1 MSKYKNSNLQLNK
14 VEQVQEPEVLTID
27 EPIEP
32 VIVQMEEVVEVVEE
46 PIVERVEREP
56 APEKYHITS
65 HRLNMRRG
73 PAKTYDVLKT
83 LSTVDTVE
91 VYEISGEWAR
101 IKHNSDEGW
110 IMLQY
115 AEKI

>member
-1 MSKYKNSNLQLNK
+1 M
-14 VEQVQEPEVLTID
+14 TID

-32 VIVQMEEVVEVVEE
+32 IIVQMEETAVEE
-46 PIVERVEREP
+46 PSVDYVEEVAHEP
-56 APEKYHITS
+56 APKKYHITS

-73 PAKTYDVLKT
+73 PAKTYEVLKT

-91 VYEISGEWAR
+91 VYEINGEWAR

-110 IMLQY
+110 IMIQF